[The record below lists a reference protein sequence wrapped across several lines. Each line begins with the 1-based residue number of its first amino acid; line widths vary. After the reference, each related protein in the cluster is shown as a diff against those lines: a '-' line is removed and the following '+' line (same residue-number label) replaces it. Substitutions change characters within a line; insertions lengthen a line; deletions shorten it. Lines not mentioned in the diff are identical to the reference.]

1 MDEKL
6 MDLLDMALAE
16 RFQLAYAALRESEPR
31 SEELARELL
40 ELSVSIQ
47 NSAEITQHTKDRID
61 NYLNIKTGPVPHT
74 GGGPVFLRPFLPF
87 RGNGRKGEPMQKEQL
102 AEHLR
107 QYHHGAE
114 NAVISRELECTFHV
128 SGKELRDQVNALRRE
143 GVPIA
148 SDQNGYFY
156 AKTEAEVRLTIRH
169 MRNRISGISAAI
181 TGLRRS
187 LAAFD
192 DTQIRLPLEGG
203 DDS

>member
-1 MDEKL
+1 
-6 MDLLDMALAE
+6 
-16 RFQLAYAALRESEPR
+16 
-31 SEELARELL
+31 
-40 ELSVSIQ
+40 
-47 NSAEITQHTKDRID
+47 
-61 NYLNIKTGPVPHT
+61 
-74 GGGPVFLRPFLPF
+74 
-87 RGNGRKGEPMQKEQL
+87 MQKEQL

-107 QYHHGAE
+107 RYHHGAE
-114 NAVISRELECTFHV
+114 NAVISKELERSFGV

-192 DTQIRLPLEGG
+192 DSQIRLPLEGG
-203 DDS
+203 DDF

>member
-1 MDEKL
+1 M
-6 MDLLDMALAE
+6 
-16 RFQLAYAALRESEPR
+16 
-31 SEELARELL
+31 
-40 ELSVSIQ
+40 
-47 NSAEITQHTKDRID
+47 
-61 NYLNIKTGPVPHT
+61 
-74 GGGPVFLRPFLPF
+74 RPFCLSF
-87 RGNGRKGEPMQKEQL
+87 RGNGRKGGPMQKEQL

-107 QYHHGAE
+107 RYHHGAE
-114 NAVISRELECTFHV
+114 NAVISKELERSFGV

-156 AKTEAEVRLTIRH
+156 AKTEAEVRMTIRH

-192 DTQIRLPLEGG
+192 DTQLRLPLEGG
-203 DDS
+203 DDF

>member
-1 MDEKL
+1 
-6 MDLLDMALAE
+6 
-16 RFQLAYAALRESEPR
+16 
-31 SEELARELL
+31 
-40 ELSVSIQ
+40 
-47 NSAEITQHTKDRID
+47 
-61 NYLNIKTGPVPHT
+61 
-74 GGGPVFLRPFLPF
+74 
-87 RGNGRKGEPMQKEQL
+87 MQKEQL

-107 QYHHGAE
+107 RYHHGAE
-114 NAVISRELECTFHV
+114 HAVTSQELEHTFRV

-156 AKTEAEVRLTIRH
+156 AKTEAEVRMTIRH

-181 TGLRRS
+181 TGLRHS

-192 DTQIRLPLEGG
+192 DTQLRLPLEKGG

>member
-1 MDEKL
+1 M
-6 MDLLDMALAE
+6 
-16 RFQLAYAALRESEPR
+16 QREP
-31 SEELARELL
+31 
-40 ELSVSIQ
+40 
-47 NSAEITQHTKDRID
+47 
-61 NYLNIKTGPVPHT
+61 
-74 GGGPVFLRPFLPF
+74 
-87 RGNGRKGEPMQKEQL
+87 L

-107 QYHHGAE
+107 RYHHGAE
-114 NAVISRELECTFHV
+114 NAVISRELECTFRV

-169 MRNRISGISAAI
+169 MRNRIAGISAAI

>member
-1 MDEKL
+1 
-6 MDLLDMALAE
+6 
-16 RFQLAYAALRESEPR
+16 
-31 SEELARELL
+31 
-40 ELSVSIQ
+40 
-47 NSAEITQHTKDRID
+47 
-61 NYLNIKTGPVPHT
+61 
-74 GGGPVFLRPFLPF
+74 
-87 RGNGRKGEPMQKEQL
+87 MQKEQL

-114 NAVISRELECTFHV
+114 NAVISRELEHTFRV

-156 AKTEAEVRLTIRH
+156 AKSEVEVRLTIRH

-187 LAAFD
+187 LGAFD

-203 DDS
+203 DES